1 VTGFDEA
8 MECTPSFIDAAG
20 ATVHGVSHPFKC
32 RRLGL
37 IKLWN
42 SWHTYIDAASAA
54 SQVVHVHLTCLVEA
68 HGLDKSMKYIP
79 YID

>member
-1 VTGFDEA
+1 
-8 MECTPSFIDAAG
+8 MDAAG

-37 IKLWN
+37 IKLRN
-42 SWHTYIDAASAA
+42 SRHTFIDVASAA
-54 SQVVHVHLTCLVEA
+54 SQVMQVHLRCLVQA
-68 HGLDKSMKYIP
+68 PGLDKALNCIP